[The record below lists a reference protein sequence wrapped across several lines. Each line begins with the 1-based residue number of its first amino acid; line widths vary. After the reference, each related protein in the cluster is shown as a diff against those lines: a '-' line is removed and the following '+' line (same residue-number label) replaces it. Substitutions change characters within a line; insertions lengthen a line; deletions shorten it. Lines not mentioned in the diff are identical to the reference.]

1 MNNSLD
7 RLIDG
12 MIATLRDQVIP
23 QVKEDFSRGQAYG
36 VIDLLNNLKLRIDW
50 AVLPLRARIAMQQAL
65 IAEVELVSA
74 DMSPRPPSMAP
85 YADLSL
91 ASGSILLAEAD
102 RLDAHISMLLDWLAE
117 QRSSL
122 PATRVTALEALLM
135 SYMDAAVRQDMDLT
149 ARPLFGE
156 IVKG

>member
-1 MNNSLD
+1 MNNSLN

-36 VIDLLNNLKLRIDW
+36 VIDLLNNLRLRIDW

-65 IAEVELVSA
+65 IAEVEVVSA
-74 DMSPRPPSMAP
+74 DMSPRPPNMAP
-85 YADLSL
+85 CADLSL
-91 ASGSILLAEAD
+91 ASGSILLAEVD

>member
-36 VIDLLNNLKLRIDW
+36 VIDLLNNLRLRIDW
-50 AVLPLRARIAMQQAL
+50 AVPPLSARIAMQRAL
-65 IAEVELVSA
+65 IAEVALVSSG
-74 DMSPRPPSMAP
+74 MSPSPPGIVAG
-85 YADLSL
+85 LNL
-91 ASGSILLAEAD
+91 NHASGRALLAEAD
-102 RLDAHISMLLDWLAE
+102 RLDAHVSALLEWLAE

-122 PATRVTALEALLM
+122 PATQAAALEALLLN
-135 SYMDAAVRQDMDLT
+135 YMDAAIKLDMELT

>member
-85 YADLSL
+85 CADLSL

-102 RLDAHISMLLDWLAE
+102 RLDAHISMLLDWLADH
-117 QRSSL
+117 RSSL
-122 PATRVTALEALLM
+122 PATRITALEALLM